1 MALLSVQQLTKRYGG
16 NTAVDGLAF
25 NIQEGRCLALLG
37 PNGAGK
43 TTTLRML
50 TGLLKPTEGTI
61 AFDSGLSAGDHRQHI
76 GFLPQYP
83 AFYNWM
89 SGREF
94 LEYAGR
100 LARLSSKEA
109 ASRAETILERVG
121 LTEAKNRKIGGYS
134 GGMKQRLG
142 LAQALIHSPA
152 LLILDEPVSA
162 LDPLGRREVLELMR
176 QLKNETTILFSTHV
190 LHDAEEISDDVLIM
204 TKGKKAIE
212 GDLAEVRK
220 QFQQPVIYVD
230 AEPSAKDW
238 LAKLSGKSYVS
249 EVELRQDGAKLI
261 VTNLELAKN
270 ELLRDIVG
278 QGIALNRFEVGRTT
292 LEDLFMKVVQS

>member
-1 MALLSVQQLTKRYGG
+1 MALLSVQQLSKRYGG
-16 NTAVDGLAF
+16 TNAVDGLTF
-25 NIQEGRCLALLG
+25 NIHEGRCLALLG

-61 AFDSGLSAGDHRQHI
+61 AFKERLAGGDHRQHI

-100 LARLSSKEA
+100 LARLSGKEA

-121 LTEAKNRKIGGYS
+121 LAEAKNRKIGGYS

-142 LAQALIHSPA
+142 LAQALIHAPA

-190 LHDAEEISDDVLIM
+190 LHDAEEISDDVMIM
-204 TKGKKAIE
+204 AKGKKAIE
-212 GDLAEVRK
+212 GDLAEVRR
-220 QFQQPVIYVD
+220 QFQQPVIYID

-238 LAKLSGKSYVS
+238 LAKLSGKPYVS
-249 EVELRQDGAKLI
+249 EVELRQDGAKVI
-261 VTNLELAKN
+261 VTDLELAKS
-270 ELLRDIVG
+270 ELFREIVG
-278 QGIALNRFEVGRTT
+278 KGIALNRFEVGRTS
-292 LEDLFMKVVQS
+292 LEDLFMKVVQG